1 MSEAYAQYCQILY
14 AKVVVIDAWNSWQA
28 PSFVFIDE
36 IDALAGKNVNDDAER
51 RATFHQLLAELDGE

>member
-1 MSEAYAQYCQILY
+1 MVRLDS
-14 AKVVVIDAWNSWQA
+14 QA

-51 RATFHQLLAELDGE
+51 RATFQQLLSELDGEYVFLCST

>member
-1 MSEAYAQYCQILY
+1 MPWVCC
-14 AKVVVIDAWNSWQA
+14 QA

>member
-1 MSEAYAQYCQILY
+1 MFSVGIYASIMIISEAYLMPW
-14 AKVVVIDAWNSWQA
+14 VGFQA

-51 RATFHQLLAELDGE
+51 RATFQQLLAELDGE